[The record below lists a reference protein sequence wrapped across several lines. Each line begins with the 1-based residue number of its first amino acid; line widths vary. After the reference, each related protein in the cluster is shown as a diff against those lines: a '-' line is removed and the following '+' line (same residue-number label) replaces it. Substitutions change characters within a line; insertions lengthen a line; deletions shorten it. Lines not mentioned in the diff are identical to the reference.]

1 MFNLKEKIHQE
12 GSNLVPLLINFLYT
26 NSNTAEVGWSDV
38 AIFENGHYA
47 TVQVY
52 LYESISRKSATFE
65 RSAKFSNLQIL
76 YLHFTSTFSKGLAP
90 QK

>member
-26 NSNTAEVGWSDV
+26 YANTVGWNDV